1 MNSYLEAFKR
11 LKDESMRD
19 DLEDIMEDLLSI
31 VAEDRGNNYVIS
43 SRRLSSIIG
52 GMNMSNFGVKYSL
65 IIGKHFGMNNYN
77 GQLTGV
83 GTVHRNS
90 NLI

>member
-43 SRRLSSIIG
+43 LLGRLSSIIG
-52 GMNMSNFGVKYSL
+52 GT
-65 IIGKHFGMNNYN
+65 I
-77 GQLTGV
+77 
-83 GTVHRNS
+83 
-90 NLI
+90 

>member
-52 GMNMSNFGVKYSL
+52 GMNMSNFWSKIL
-65 IIGKHFGMNNYN
+65 PNYWETFWYEHTIMGN
-77 GQLTGV
+77 
-83 GTVHRNS
+83 
-90 NLI
+90 

>member
-19 DLEDIMEDLLSI
+19 DLEEMMEDLLSI

-43 SRRLSSIIG
+43 LLG
-52 GMNMSNFGVKYSL
+52 DYLQSL
-65 IIGKHFGMNNYN
+65 EE
-77 GQLTGV
+77 
-83 GTVHRNS
+83 
-90 NLI
+90 